1 MLTSH
6 HRRDGDNKRKQE
18 NGLIR
23 RQRRVM
29 KTVLLDLNENNVATE
44 GNNDSEKKRS
54 INLC

>member
-1 MLTSH
+1 
-6 HRRDGDNKRKQE
+6 
-18 NGLIR
+18 
-23 RQRRVM
+23 M